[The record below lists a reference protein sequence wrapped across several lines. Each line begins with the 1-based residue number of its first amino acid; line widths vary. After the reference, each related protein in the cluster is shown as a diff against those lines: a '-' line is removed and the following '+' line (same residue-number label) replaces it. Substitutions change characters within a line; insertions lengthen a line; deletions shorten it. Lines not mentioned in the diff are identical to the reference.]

1 MSFLLCLC
9 LYNLYNT
16 LCSSY
21 VVLVHSYRFFFF
33 FFFINP
39 GARVCVLLSSRE
51 SRAERLFRLRS
62 ERGLELQRWSSESC
76 GSVGVPESEWDKL
89 FQNCSCEMQFRFYL
103 RSINLSAMKFV
114 LLVATGATALQIGA
128 PASRIARAD
137 RVQML
142 AKLDEASEKLP
153 FVMLEAGGASAKIY
167 PCALLDACA
176 RG

>member
-21 VVLVHSYRFFFF
+21 VVLVHSYRFFF